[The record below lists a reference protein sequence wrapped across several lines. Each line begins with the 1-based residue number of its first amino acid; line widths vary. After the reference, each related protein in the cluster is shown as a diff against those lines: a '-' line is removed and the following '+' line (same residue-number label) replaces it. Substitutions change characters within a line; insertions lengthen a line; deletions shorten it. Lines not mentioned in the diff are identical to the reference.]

1 MGVLTVRDIREA
13 IKGVA
18 DDVEITFGQT
28 RNCIPI
34 DFYRFKWRGE
44 NLLQFKLNVDD
55 LLLEKAE
62 RLLTESPAGDSEAS
76 SA

>member
-1 MGVLTVRDIREA
+1 MGVLTVRDIRKA

-18 DDVEITFGQT
+18 NDVEITFGQT

-44 NLLQFKLNVDD
+44 NLLQFELNVDD